1 MSGNGDQ
8 RIQHAN
14 SSFCRFC
21 LRPIIIYMN
30 NETNNYLLPV
40 ALLCIGV
47 KRESSAKEEKK
58 RWFNIGAGNYNNRKR
73 SFLFFV
79 WDAMIATYE
88 V

>member
-1 MSGNGDQ
+1 MQ
-8 RIQHAN
+8 LA
-14 SSFCRFC
+14 FFT
-21 LRPIIIYMN
+21 MN

-47 KRESSAKEEKK
+47 GRESSAKEEKM